1 MSNKYLLL
9 HLFLPHLFLLWDK
22 KDAREGVRISYLK
35 PVSEKAKYNYRL
47 CKIKK
52 LVHVCLL
59 ERSAMI
65 YQLLQRAKSTIIMR
79 K

>member
-1 MSNKYLLL
+1 MRNKYLLL
-9 HLFLPHLFLLWDK
+9 HLYLLHLFLLWNK
-22 KDAREGVRISYLK
+22 KDAQEGVRISYFKL
-35 PVSEKAKYNYRL
+35 VSKKAKYDYRL

-52 LVHVCLL
+52 LVNVCLL
-59 ERSAMI
+59 KRSTRI